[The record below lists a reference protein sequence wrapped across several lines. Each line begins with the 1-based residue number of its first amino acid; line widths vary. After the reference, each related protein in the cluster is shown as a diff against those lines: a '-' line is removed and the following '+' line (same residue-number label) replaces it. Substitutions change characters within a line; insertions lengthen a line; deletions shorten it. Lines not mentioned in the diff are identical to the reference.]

1 MPIQA
6 AANRLKMEI
15 ESGKT
20 RSEQP
25 KAAEKPVEEEKKEE
39 KPAEG
44 GKKGKAKGGAAKK
57 EKAPEVVKVPPT
69 QYEILM
75 QIGIPESDIP
85 KFMDAMHWLEFF
97 PPKGQEDLK
106 AFGVSA
112 DWRRSFITTNVNPF
126 YDSFIRW

>member
-20 RSEQP
+20 RSVQP
-25 KAAEKPVEEEKKEE
+25 VAPKEEEKKSDAKADDKKGGKDKKGKKEKPVEVK
-39 KPAEG
+39 
-44 GKKGKAKGGAAKK
+44 
-57 EKAPEVVKVPPT
+57 KVPPT

-75 QIGIPESDIP
+75 QIGIPEDDIP
-85 KFMDAMHWLEFF
+85 QFKDSMHWLKFF
-97 PPKGQEDLK
+97 PPQGQKDLK

-112 DWRRSFITTNVNPF
+112 DWRRSFITTSVNPF
-126 YDSFIRW
+126 YD

>member
-6 AANRLKMEI
+6 AANRLKKEI

-25 KAAEKPVEEEKKEE
+25 KEAPVVEEKKEE
-39 KPAEG
+39 QIPKG
-44 GKKGKAKGGAAKK
+44 GKQGKAKGGDKK
-57 EKAPEVVKVPPT
+57 DAKAPAVVKVPPT

-85 KFMDAMHWLEFF
+85 KFVESTHWLEFF

-106 AFGVSA
+106 YFGVNA
-112 DWRRSFITTNVNPF
+112 DWRRSFITTSKNP
-126 YDSFIRW
+126 YYNSFITW

>member
-25 KAAEKPVEEEKKEE
+25 KAAPPAPKAEEKK
-39 KPAEG
+39 G
-44 GKKGKAKGGAAKK
+44 GKGGKGDKKAAAP
-57 EKAPEVVKVPPT
+57 AVVKVPPT

-75 QIGIPESDIP
+75 QIGI
-85 KFMDAMHWLEFF
+85 
-97 PPKGQEDLK
+97 
-106 AFGVSA
+106 
-112 DWRRSFITTNVNPF
+112 
-126 YDSFIRW
+126 